1 MSRYNNFR
9 EFYEQE
15 LRPDLESIDL
25 RRRATNKKALT
36 VLLITVVAV
45 ISELLLIP
53 GDTDFPKPVPVIITA
68 FAGLVAT
75 GIVSE
80 SYRKEYKEKIIAR
93 ITGYADEGLVYSPEG
108 FIPMDTFVRSRIFTL
123 SCDKY
128 SGEDHFRGRI
138 GKTDIEFSEVTAKH
152 RSSSGAGKNRS
163 EEYTIIF
170 KGLFIIADFN
180 KHFKTHTVVLP
191 DTAEKL
197 FGKFGQTL
205 QSAALGRGELIR
217 LEDPR
222 FEKEFC
228 VYGDDQVE
236 ARYILTPSLM
246 ERILAYRKKWNT
258 NVHLSFLDSKVYIAI
273 SMYKDLFELRPFKPA
288 ADYNFIEES
297 LRFLTLITEV
307 VEDLSLNT
315 RIWTKE

>member
-1 MSRYNNFR
+1 MSRYSNFR

-25 RRRATNKKALT
+25 RRRETNKKALT
-36 VLLITVVAV
+36 VLLITMVAV
-45 ISELLLIP
+45 VTELLLIP

-68 FAGLVAT
+68 FAGLVAI

-93 ITGYADEGLVYSPEG
+93 IAGYADEGLEYSPEG
-108 FIPMDTFVRSRIFTL
+108 FIPMDRFVRSRIFTL

-138 GKTDIEFSEVTAKH
+138 GKTDIEFSEVTARH
-152 RSSSGAGKNRS
+152 RSSSGAGKYRS
-163 EEYTIIF
+163 DEYTIIF

-180 KHFKTHTVVLP
+180 KQFKTHTVVLP

-205 QSAALGRGELIR
+205 QSAAFGRGELIR

-246 ERILAYRKKWNT
+246 ERILAYSKKWNT
-258 NVHLSFLDSKVYIAI
+258 NLYLSFLDSKVYIAI

-288 ADYNFIEES
+288 ADYTFIEES

>member
-1 MSRYNNFR
+1 MSRYGNFR
-9 EFYEQE
+9 EFYEKE
-15 LRPDLESIDL
+15 LRSDLESIDL
-25 RRRATNKKALT
+25 RRKETNKKALT
-36 VLLITVVAV
+36 ALLITAIAVVT
-45 ISELLLIP
+45 ELVLIP
-53 GDTDFPKPVPVIITA
+53 GDTNFPKAVPVIVTA
-68 FAGLVAT
+68 FAGLVAI

-93 ITGYADEGLVYSPEG
+93 IAGYADEGLVYSPEG
-108 FIPMDTFVRSRIFTL
+108 FIPKEEFIRSRIFNL

-128 SGEDHFRGRI
+128 SGEDYFRGRI

-152 RSSSGAGKNRS
+152 RNINGTGKNRS
-163 EEYTIIF
+163 EDYTIIL

-180 KHFKTHTVVLP
+180 KNFKTHTIVLP

-205 QSAALGRGELIR
+205 QSVSFGRGELIR

-228 VYGDDQVE
+228 VYGEDQVE

-246 ERILAYRKKWNT
+246 ERILAYRKKWNSR
-258 NVHLSFLDSKVYIAI
+258 VYLSFLDSKVYIAI
-273 SMYKDLFELRPFKPA
+273 YMYRNLFELRPFKPA
-288 ADYNFIEES
+288 ADYSFLEEN
-297 LRFLTLITEV
+297 LRFLTLLTGI
-307 VEDLSLNT
+307 VEDLNLNT